1 MKTKLKPY
9 LTINLF
15 FLDTLPKPD
24 TYITSFTVFTDFL
37 TNIHYNC
44 AATFKILTTTAIESV
59 ESVSS
64 FSPLCN
70 IIIYLWN
77 IFAVSYFEVCLQ
89 GSLIFQ
95 ALFHKWKRRKSQSHC
110 FPKTEKKCKFKTRFK
125 IFFACSKVHFLSI
138 FQAI

>member
-1 MKTKLKPY
+1 M
-9 LTINLF
+9 
-15 FLDTLPKPD
+15 
-24 TYITSFTVFTDFL
+24 FTDFL

-110 FPKTEKKCKFKTRFK
+110 FPKTEKKYKFKTTLK
-125 IFFACSKVHFLSI
+125 IFLHVLKFTFYQCFRQYNDTGYCLKIVEKDIIH
-138 FQAI
+138 AIKMSFWIRQYL